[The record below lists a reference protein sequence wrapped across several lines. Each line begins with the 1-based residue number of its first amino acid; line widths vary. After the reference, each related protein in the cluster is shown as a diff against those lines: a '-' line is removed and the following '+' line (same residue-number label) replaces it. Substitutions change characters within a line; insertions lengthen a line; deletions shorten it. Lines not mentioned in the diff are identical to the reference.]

1 MPDHA
6 RILLGL
12 SPRQIT
18 ARTRPR
24 SITPARPGQD
34 TELLRQ
40 ITAARSIDGTV
51 VRVLQGETDNIRLLD
66 RRLGAPAVAGSLE
79 AHISHIETGLRYSL
93 RPGNREQLAVVLADA
108 SALAGW
114 QAIDMGRL
122 SRAWEHFERAIAAAR
137 EAGDACL
144 LAFAAGEQAYVLL
157 DLHRPAE
164 AEMAAAAGEESTC
177 RTALDS
183 AAREIGHG
191 PAREDLPYLALNETH
206 LARWRGN
213 CLVLFGDPQTAD
225 DLTAALAAMDGSFTR
240 AEASLRCD
248 LAAALHVRGEQDE
261 AKRHLKRARELA
273 QITGSA
279 RQRRRIRE
287 LSKRIA
293 KAA

>member
-1 MPDHA
+1 MVRAAYEETHA
-6 RILLGL
+6 AIPHEVRGW
-12 SPRQIT
+12 
-18 ARTRPR
+18 
-24 SITPARPGQD
+24 
-34 TELLRQ
+34 LR
-40 ITAARSIDGTV
+40 A
-51 VRVLQGETDNIRLLD
+51 
-66 RRLGAPAVAGSLE
+66 
-79 AHISHIETGLRYSL
+79 
-93 RPGNREQLAVVLADA
+93 
-108 SALAGW
+108 
-114 QAIDMGRL
+114 
-122 SRAWEHFERAIAAAR
+122 
-137 EAGDACL
+137 
-144 LAFAAGEQAYVLL
+144 
-157 DLHRPAE
+157 AE

-183 AAREIGHG
+183 AAREIGRG
-191 PAREDLPYLALNETH
+191 AASEDLPYLALDETH

-225 DLTAALAAMDGSFTR
+225 DLNAALTAMDDSFTR